1 MDRQEPSSPLRILLV
16 EDSLHDQL
24 AFRRAIEKSGMAFE
38 LTVREQAEE
47 IPTAMQAGSE
57 SFDIVVVDQ
66 NLPGIHGLASYKQ
79 LRSVSDLPPFIMLTG
94 TGSEDLAV
102 NALKAGMYDYIIKDP
117 HRGYLQ
123 LLPLK
128 LKDVRQR
135 HMDRMARLKAK
146 ADLKKAYDGLEKI
159 VMDRTAE
166 LARTVAALEKEI
178 DERKKTER
186 ALRDSE
192 LALRIL
198 SLKIVETQ
206 ENERRRLA
214 REVHDSI
221 GSSLAAIKLAVEGK
235 LQSMQAGPPKG
246 VISLE
251 KIIEHIRST
260 MQEVRRISSALRP
273 SLLDDLGLLAT
284 IEWFCQSSAE
294 LYTDTRIE
302 INLDMQES
310 EIPEMNKI
318 VIYRVMQE
326 ALSNALK
333 HSGADTV
340 RVNLEKKHD
349 CIRMCVK
356 DNGSGF
362 NPDDNRTISDP
373 LSGYG
378 LRGMNDRAEV
388 VGGSLLVDTTPD
400 RGTMVCLEIPWHSP
414 HTSGISGHH
423 VR

>member
-1 MDRQEPSSPLRILLV
+1 MNQQEPTLPLRILLV

-24 AFRRAIEKSGMAFE
+24 AFRRAIEKSGMPFE

-47 IPTAMQAGSE
+47 IPAAMQAGSE

-117 HRGYLQ
+117 HQGYLQ

-135 HMDRMARLKAK
+135 HKDRMARLKAK
-146 ADLKKAYDGLEKI
+146 ADLKRAYDGLEKT
-159 VMDRTAE
+159 VAQRTAE
-166 LARTVAALEKEI
+166 LAQTVSALKKEI
-178 DERKKTER
+178 DERKKTEN

-192 LALRIL
+192 MALRLL
-198 SLKIVETQ
+198 SLKIIETQ

-214 REVHDSI
+214 RELHDSI

-235 LQSMQAGPPKG
+235 LNSMRDNPPRD

-251 KIIEHIRST
+251 RIIDHIRGT
-260 MQEVRRISSALRP
+260 MKEVRRISSALRP
-273 SLLDDLGLLAT
+273 SMLDDLGLVAT
-284 IEWFCQSSAE
+284 FEWFCQSSAE
-294 LYTDTRIE
+294 LYADTRIE
-302 INLDMQES
+302 THLDVAEN
-310 EIPEMNKI
+310 EIPELSKI

-326 ALSNALK
+326 ALNNALR
-333 HSGADTV
+333 HSGADGVKVSLTKT
-340 RVNLEKKHD
+340 ND
-349 CIRMCVK
+349 CLRMCVQ
-356 DNGSGF
+356 DDGSGF
-362 NPDDNRTISDP
+362 DPNDERTRTDP

-378 LRGMNDRAEV
+378 LGGMKDRAEV
-388 VGGSLLVDTTPD
+388 VGGTLLVDTEPG
-400 RGTMVCLEIPWHSP
+400 RGTMICLEIPWEPSRGARTRRP
-414 HTSGISGHH
+414 HQP
-423 VR
+423 